1 MAAMPVAPAP
11 ALPALDGPPDAT
23 LDPNQFEALRFIAGI
38 PCAVRV
44 HAADARLARTG
55 SAAALGEITRVLAKF
70 DGGSRQSEVAAVN
83 ASAAI
88 EEVFVS
94 EETHSLLQR
103 CLELCRRTTGAF
115 DLTVASFDYLWNFAA
130 RPFVRPLPE
139 EVSARR
145 ALSGCQHLAI
155 KPTRA
160 VRLMQPGVRVTLQDM
175 VHGHALERAAA
186 TLRKAG
192 IEHFRL
198 RVGHDVY
205 VQGRAG
211 TRHWYVAVPHP
222 RNPEASLVQLYLG
235 SQCAA
240 TRSDSDRFVL
250 KNGRRYHDVLDPRT
264 GQPADSV
271 VQVTVISPDA
281 PLADALSAAVFVLGP
296 KAGLAL
302 LATEKNAQGF
312 VIDRTGK
319 VHASKGMAD
328 LARLPARVEL

>member
-1 MAAMPVAPAP
+1 MPCPAALRYLKDCMTIRARTACIVSGLLAAFATAGHAQPAPAPTRAALATPLLPAPGPGPAMAAMPVAPAP

-222 RNPEASLVQLYLG
+222 RMHE
-235 SQCAA
+235 
-240 TRSDSDRFVL
+240 RRFVL
-250 KNGRRYHDVLDPRT
+250 EPVAEIAPACVIPGRGRA
-264 GQPADSV
+264 AD
-271 VQVTVISPDA
+271 
-281 PLADALSAAVFVLGP
+281 
-296 KAGLAL
+296 L
-302 LATEKNAQGF
+302 LAATLDQAVE
-312 VIDRTGK
+312 R
-319 VHASKGMAD
+319 
-328 LARLPARVEL
+328 LAAA